1 MEATMARAEKTTIT
15 KSYEGDVGGQ
25 VDDLR
30 SVLSQLAAL
39 AVLVGIGWFVFG

>member
-1 MEATMARAEKTTIT
+1 MARAKSTTIT
-15 KSYEGDVGGQ
+15 KSYEGDVGSQ

-39 AVLVGIGWFVFG
+39 AVLVGIGWLVFG

>member
-15 KSYEGDVGGQ
+15 KSYEGDVGSQ

-30 SVLSQLAAL
+30 SVLSQLVAL